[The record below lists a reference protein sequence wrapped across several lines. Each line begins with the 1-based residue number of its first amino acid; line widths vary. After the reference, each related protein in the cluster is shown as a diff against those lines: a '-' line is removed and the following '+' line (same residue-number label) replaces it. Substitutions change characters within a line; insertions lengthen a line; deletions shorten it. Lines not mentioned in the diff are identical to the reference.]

1 MRIACAFDHAGF
13 PLKELVLDVVREL
26 GHEPVDLGTNSTD
39 PVDYPD
45 TARAGADAVRSGR
58 AERAVVVCGSGA
70 GVAVAACKV
79 PGIRAA
85 CTHDTYS
92 AHQCVEHDDVNVLCL
107 GARVIGPA
115 LAREVIAA
123 FLGASFTG
131 EERHVRRLAKIQ
143 AIEDEFFRPAPG

>member
-1 MRIACAFDHAGF
+1 MKVACAFDHAGF
-13 PLKELVLDVVREL
+13 PLKSLVLEVVREL
-26 GHEPVDLGTNSTD
+26 GHEPVDLGTHSTD

-45 TARAGADAVRSGR
+45 TARAGAEAVRSGR

-115 LAREVIAA
+115 LASEVIEA
-123 FLGASFTG
+123 FLGARFSG

-143 AIEDEFFRPAPG
+143 AIENEFGR

>member
-1 MRIACAFDHAGF
+1 MKIACAFDHAGF
-13 PLKELVLDVVREL
+13 PLKELVLELVGEL
-26 GHEPVDLGTNSTD
+26 GHEAVDLGTNSTE

-45 TARAGADAVRSGR
+45 TARAGAEAVRSGQV
-58 AERAVVVCGSGA
+58 ERAVVVCGSGA

-85 CTHDTYS
+85 CAHDTYT

-115 LAREVIAA
+115 LAADVIRA
-123 FLGASFTG
+123 FLGARFTG
-131 EERHVRRLAKIQ
+131 EARHVRRLGKIRE
-143 AIEDEFFRPAPG
+143 IEREFSTG